1 MDNVAQGSHSELG
14 LPVIISMELRM
25 VLCFF
30 QLRDLLLLL
39 LLLRCNLLL
48 LLLLLLPLLLFIQE
62 FSRRGLTYVLQTI

>member
-14 LPVIISMELRM
+14 LPVTISMQSRM

-39 LLLRCNLLL
+39 LLL
-48 LLLLLLPLLLFIQE
+48 LFIQE
-62 FSRRGLTYVLQTI
+62 FSRGGLTDVLQTI

>member
-14 LPVIISMELRM
+14 LPVIISMQSRM

-39 LLLRCNLLL
+39 LLL
-48 LLLLLLPLLLFIQE
+48 LLLFIQE
-62 FSRRGLTYVLQTI
+62 FGRGGLTDVLQTI

>member
-14 LPVIISMELRM
+14 RPVIISMELRM

-30 QLRDLLLLL
+30 QLLDLLLLLLLL

-48 LLLLLLPLLLFIQE
+48 SLLLSLL
-62 FSRRGLTYVLQTI
+62 

>member
-30 QLRDLLLLL
+30 QIRDLLLLLL

-48 LLLLLLPLLLFIQE
+48 LLLLLLLFIQE
-62 FSRRGLTYVLQTI
+62 FSRGGLTDVLQTI

>member
-39 LLLRCNLLL
+39 LLLCNLLL
-48 LLLLLLPLLLFIQE
+48 LLLLLL
-62 FSRRGLTYVLQTI
+62 

>member
-14 LPVIISMELRM
+14 LPVTISMQSRM

-39 LLLRCNLLL
+39 LLL
-48 LLLLLLPLLLFIQE
+48 LLFIQE
-62 FSRRGLTYVLQTI
+62 FSRGGLTDVLQTI

>member
-39 LLLRCNLLL
+39 LLLLLLCNLLL
-48 LLLLLLPLLLFIQE
+48 LLLLL
-62 FSRRGLTYVLQTI
+62 

>member
-14 LPVIISMELRM
+14 LPVTISMQSRM

-39 LLLRCNLLL
+39 LLL
-48 LLLLLLPLLLFIQE
+48 FIQE
-62 FSRRGLTYVLQTI
+62 FSRGGLTDVLQTI

>member
-14 LPVIISMELRM
+14 LPVIISMQSRM

-39 LLLRCNLLL
+39 LLL
-48 LLLLLLPLLLFIQE
+48 FIQE
-62 FSRRGLTYVLQTI
+62 FSRGGLTDVVQTI

>member
-14 LPVIISMELRM
+14 LPVIISMQSRM

-39 LLLRCNLLL
+39 LLL
-48 LLLLLLPLLLFIQE
+48 LFIQE
-62 FSRRGLTYVLQTI
+62 FSRGGLTDVVQTI

>member
-39 LLLRCNLLL
+39 LLLLLCNLLL
-48 LLLLLLPLLLFIQE
+48 LLLLL
-62 FSRRGLTYVLQTI
+62 